1 MPYEGSLKFVTGAND
16 KYFFMCGMLLESLQ
30 GCFPDIPCRVMDF
43 GLSEPRRKFFTEK
56 RLLLD
61 IPAGLSKTDHPYK
74 LKSSMASYLDD
85 EPSSLPIWIDCD
97 IVAVRP
103 ASNELRALAGELMSQ
118 NKDIAMSTDEGPNKT
133 LESVC
138 NSYGEAKLRAAIA
151 ADPSLKEQ
159 RCLNA
164 GVVVFSNRET
174 LTNWQAVATAQDGD
188 MFPDQNALNIMCYRD
203 PARVAVLDARIWNV
217 HAGLLKS
224 IKAAGKDVDCDGE
237 KPIFAHA
244 TSAYPG
250 DIMGGTMPISAKDL
264 GCEAFLR
271 FFTNDRLRSLQENY
285 LTAFLRT
292 NFEKLRDLGI
302 LVSLSHANA
311 RRNDPCPCGSGKK
324 FKHCHGAE
332 ALRDARPK
340 EWN

>member
-1 MPYEGSLKFVTGAND
+1 MPDESSLKFVTGTND

-30 GCFPDIPCRVMDF
+30 SCFPGIPCRVMDF
-43 GLSEPRRKFFTEK
+43 GLSEPRRKFFAEK
-56 RLLLD
+56 NLLLN
-61 IPAGLSKTDHPYK
+61 IPASLSKTDHPYK
-74 LKSSMASYLDD
+74 LKSSMAWFVPD
-85 EPSSLPIWIDCD
+85 EPASLPVWIDCD

-103 ASNELRALAGELMSQ
+103 ASQELLDLAGELVAQ
-118 NKDIAMSTDEGPNKT
+118 NKIMAISTDEGPNKT

-138 NSYGEAKLRAAIA
+138 NSYGEAKLRAALA
-151 ADPSLKEQ
+151 ADPSLGER

-164 GVVVFSNRET
+164 GVVVFANRGALE
-174 LTNWQAVATAQDGD
+174 NWQVVAAAQDGD

-203 PARVAVLDARIWNV
+203 PARVTVMDARVWNV

-224 IKAAGKDVDCDGE
+224 VKAAGNGIDCAGE

-244 TSAYPG
+244 TSAFPG
-250 DIMGGTMPISAKDL
+250 DIMGGSMPISAKDL

-292 NFEKLRDLGI
+292 NFELLRDLGI
-302 LVSLSHANA
+302 LVNVSPANA

-324 FKHCHGAE
+324 FKHCHGA
-332 ALRDARPK
+332 DA
-340 EWN
+340 